1 MQGRAYMVILR
12 SAAIGNTGRSLPTL
26 GTGRSDGP
34 SKMRARSS
42 PDLSEKR
49 ILAAAERVFSRDGLQ
64 GATTHEIAQQAGVN
78 EVTIFRHFHTR
89 EELLGA
95 TLEHGCAEFDAL
107 AQPEEIRKG
116 ELAEGLERY
125 VRKMYSAVK
134 QHEAIVR
141 AFIGEARLPGSMRR
155 ALQGFMLTRKARF
168 VTALQEAQK
177 LGLVRTDVVL
187 SAAADFICDSI
198 HIAILRHR
206 LYRTDPET
214 VDAYL
219 RGVTDIFYRGIES
232 REGRDSQG
240 CHKR

>member
-1 MQGRAYMVILR
+1 
-12 SAAIGNTGRSLPTL
+12 
-26 GTGRSDGP
+26 
-34 SKMRARSS
+34 MRARSS

-64 GATTHEIAQQAGVN
+64 EATTHEIAQQAGVN

-187 SAAADFICDSI
+187 SAVADFICDSI

-219 RGVTDIFYRGIES
+219 RGVTERIGLKTLMRGLRRLTLLIPFVADRS
-232 REGRDSQG
+232 LTSDVLFITYDRLSVFLR
-240 CHKR
+240 RARR